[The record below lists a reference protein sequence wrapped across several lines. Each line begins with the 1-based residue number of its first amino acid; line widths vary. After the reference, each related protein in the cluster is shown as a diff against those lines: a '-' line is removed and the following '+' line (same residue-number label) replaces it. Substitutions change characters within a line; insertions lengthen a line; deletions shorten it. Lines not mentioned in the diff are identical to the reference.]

1 MGTLKHPVCTVDWVA
16 RLCCSW
22 LSLGKA
28 TRISRGEIPVR
39 NTVIKV
45 FFFFLSNHASLF
57 ERSGLNSSRKK
68 RTLVLVVYFLLRQK
82 TLLNTRQGQKCHF
95 VRDRA
100 PVFDNRRK
108 FSGFKFNR
116 TRILTRNASFSFSS
130 MVDAA
135 QTSSKVSGMLPCKGY
150 NLSHF

>member
-1 MGTLKHPVCTVDWVA
+1 MHRRLGSATLLQLAFPGESNPNFPWGNPSAEYSYKSFFVC
-16 RLCCSW
+16 
-22 LSLGKA
+22 
-28 TRISRGEIPVR
+28 
-39 NTVIKV
+39 
-45 FFFFLSNHASLF
+45 FFLSNHASLF